1 MSSTP
6 IKSRL
11 VLYFPGFEA
20 ISSEAQLGRLD
31 YSTKKTEPVWNFKRT
46 SQPTEFPDGQKCAVS
61 SSLTKG
67 SDWQVETRFV
77 HFDWSDIIR
86 SHTDWP
92 YPSSLVQFL
101 PKFLSF
107 FIDGTNIRY
116 FKTSRRYWAFSIFP
130 LMAIFLFL
138 AFSWLSSGWILSLL
152 SISSLIAQLFLTL
165 LLSLILIK
173 WPGDKI
179 YLNLSI
185 NMSGFIRNIAKGD
198 NAVINDRV
206 ENFTNILRSEIE
218 NSDHDEILIV
228 GHCVGVLWLSLAL
241 AKILKDQPDIF
252 KTKNIVVFSLA
263 SNIPRAGL
271 APCAQYIRDSLAQ
284 TISCPDLFWHDI
296 QTKDDIISF
305 YKVNQFEVLG
315 VSNIV
320 AKHIT
325 HQVRFKDGMNAD
337 RYKKMRRSFYRTHRQ
352 YVLSYD
358 KPVHYD
364 FILRCFGPFSAKELA
379 LNTELAYELLEN

>member
-1 MSSTP
+1 MSSAP
-6 IKSRL
+6 VKSRL

-20 ISSEAQLGRLD
+20 ISSKAQLGRLD

-46 SQPTEFPDGQKCAVS
+46 SQSTEFPDGQKCAVS
-61 SSLTKG
+61 SSLTNG
-67 SDWQVETRFV
+67 RDWQVETRFV
-77 HFDWSDIIR
+77 HFDCSDII
-86 SHTDWP
+86 SSYLHWP
-92 YPSSLVQFL
+92 YPSSLVRFL

-107 FIDGTNIRY
+107 FLDGTNIRY
-116 FKTSRRYWAFSIFP
+116 FKTSRRYWSFSIYP
-130 LMAIFLFL
+130 LMAILLFITL
-138 AFSWLSSGWILSLL
+138 SWVSTGWILSLL
-152 SISSLIAQLFLTL
+152 STPNLIAQIFLTL
-165 LLSLILIK
+165 LLTLILCK

-185 NMSGFIRNIAKGD
+185 NMSGFIRDIAKGD
-198 NAVINDRV
+198 NAAINNRV
-206 ENFTNILRSEIE
+206 DEFTDILLDEIE
-218 NSDHDEILIV
+218 NSDQDEILIV

-241 AKILKDQPDIF
+241 AKILKSQPDIF
-252 KTKNIVVFSLA
+252 KSKNVVVFSLA

-284 TISCPDLFWHDI
+284 TMSCPDLFWHDI

-305 YKVNQFEVLG
+305 YKANQFEILG
-315 VSNIV
+315 VSDIA

-325 HQVRFKDGMNAD
+325 HQVRFKAGMNSD

-358 KPVHYD
+358 KPVHFD
-364 FILRCFGPFSAKELA
+364 FVLRCFGPFSAKELA
-379 LNTELAYELLEN
+379 LNTELAYELLEK